1 MFAGL
6 TAGKQPQVRPGPPP
20 VGAENVEEPRRQHG
34 VAVLAAFAILD
45 VDQHTLAVD
54 RRDLQARHFADPQP
68 SRIGGRQ
75 RDTIAQSRHRLEK
88 ANDLVGIENRRK
100 LVGLTAIDD
109 PLERFL
115 LTERDAVEEPQGASD
130 LVDG

>member
-1 MFAGL
+1 VFAGL
-6 TAGKQPQVRPGPPP
+6 AARKKPQARPSPLP
-20 VGAENVEEPRRQHG
+20 VGAENIEEPRRQHS
-34 VAVLAAFAILD
+34 VAVLAALAVLD
-45 VDQHTLAVD
+45 VDQHALAVD
-54 RRDLQARHFADPQP
+54 RPDLQARDFADPKP
-68 SRIGGRQ
+68 GRIGGRQ
-75 RDTIAQSRHRLEK
+75 RDTIAQSRDRLEE